1 MWGSI
6 FVKGG
11 LGISKQAGPAGD
23 LFCHKAT
30 KTPLGTILG
39 ASSSFLGHFKD
50 AKKREVSDWEAWKYA
65 LPAAGLEMAAD
76 HLKETEIDPYLK
88 ELRSQFKMAL
98 KP

>member
-1 MWGSI
+1 MGNI
-6 FVKGG
+6 
-11 LGISKQAGPAGD
+11 LN
-23 LFCHKAT
+23 KAT
-30 KTPLGTILG
+30 SPLGTILG

-88 ELRSQFKMAL
+88 ELRAQFKMAL